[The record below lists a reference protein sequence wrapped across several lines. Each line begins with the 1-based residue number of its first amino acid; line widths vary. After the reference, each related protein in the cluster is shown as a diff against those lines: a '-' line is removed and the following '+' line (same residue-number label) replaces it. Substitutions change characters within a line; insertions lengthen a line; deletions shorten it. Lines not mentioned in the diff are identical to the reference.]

1 VDTAVKTAETGYIQ
15 RRLMKALEDLAV
27 EYDGSVRNSEHN
39 LVQFR
44 YGDDGL
50 DPACMEGRDGRP
62 IAFTRVLL
70 KSKHV
75 CGMSHRPEDHVS
87 LTPSEMRQMLQ
98 QHCASPEFRFLVKR
112 SKKNEAARYETD
124 LRTFVEAL
132 ASQQEVM
139 AGGDHT
145 TVAAPSAP
153 PASPWQGRASASSST
168 VKLEQKPAAHK
179 GRRARVLASSDDDD
193 DGEEKTVA
201 EKAGESGTKV
211 SLVKT
216 GAVATAGKEEKELQR
231 CLQQLS
237 RAQLEFFFALCLRKY
252 RGAQIEPG
260 SAVGAVGA
268 QSIGEPGTQMTLKTF
283 HFAGVA
289 SMNVTLGVPRIKEI
303 INAARKVSTPII
315 KAELVNSYDASQ
327 ARGVKGRLERTELG
341 QVCTS
346 IREVLDTA
354 ECYIA
359 IELDLERIAQLHL
372 AVSASKVRMAILN
385 QPKLKIKEND
395 LVVEST
401 SILKVLVRRCDTNA
415 LFELHRLRMALKT
428 VIVSGIKEVTRAII
442 TLKEDNE
449 KTPEERASGRPCH
462 RLLVEGIGMRAV
474 MSVGGVCGERTR
486 STHIMEVE
494 KTLGIE
500 AARKT
505 IVDEIEYTMS
515 HHGMDIDTRHV
526 ALLADVMCFRGEVLG
541 ITRFGVPK
549 MKQSVMMLASFEKT
563 TDHLFEAAVHSRTD
577 AVAGVSECIIMGIP
591 IPLGTGIFKLLQ
603 RTSKVELPKSRPLI
617 FSTVDKKLKMGQ
629 LQRDSAAAVKE
640 GPR

>member
-1 VDTAVKTAETGYIQ
+1 
-15 RRLMKALEDLAV
+15 M
-27 EYDGSVRNSEHN
+27 
-39 LVQFR
+39 
-44 YGDDGL
+44 
-50 DPACMEGRDGRP
+50 
-62 IAFTRVLL
+62 
-70 KSKHV
+70 
-75 CGMSHRPEDHVS
+75 
-87 LTPSEMRQMLQ
+87 
-98 QHCASPEFRFLVKR
+98 
-112 SKKNEAARYETD
+112 D
-124 LRTFVEAL
+124 LRAFVEAL
-132 ASQQEVM
+132 TSQQELM
-139 AGGDHT
+139 AAGTPSG
-145 TVAAPSAP
+145 ASAPPSAP
-153 PASPWQGRASASSST
+153 PVSPRRGRTSAAPKPSPV
-168 VKLEQKPAAHK
+168 VKSESVKPEQRPPARR
-179 GRRARVLASSDDDD
+179 GRRVIESDDEDGDD
-193 DGEEKTVA
+193 KVVAEGGDGEADVKVA
-201 EKAGESGTKV
+201 KAEDTDN
-211 SLVKT
+211 SLAVK
-216 GAVATAGKEEKELQR
+216 GATKEERELQR

-237 RAQLEFFFALCLRKY
+237 RAQMEQFFASCLRKY

-315 KAELVNSYDASQ
+315 KAELVNPYDASQ
-327 ARGVKGRLERTELG
+327 ARAVKGRLERTELG

-354 ECYIA
+354 ESYIA
-359 IELDLERIAQLHL
+359 IELDLQRIAELHL
-372 AVSASKVRMAILN
+372 AVSAAKVRMAILN

-395 LVVEST
+395 LFVEST
-401 SILKVLVRRCDTNA
+401 SILKVLVGRCDTNA
-415 LFELHRLRMALKT
+415 LFELHRLRIALKT

-442 TLKEDNE
+442 TLKEDGE

-603 RTSKVELPKSRPLI
+603 RTKKEELPKSKPLI
-617 FSTVDKKLKMGQ
+617 FPTVDKKLQMGQ
-629 LQRDSAAAVKE
+629 LQRDGRAKVD
-640 GPR
+640 GGRR